1 MKFVIKQILFSYFI
15 YFSNTNKKI
24 IIMNRNKLNKIM
36 KLINIFLSILISINI
51 LLEKI
56 NMFK

>member
-1 MKFVIKQILFSYFI
+1 
-15 YFSNTNKKI
+15 
-24 IIMNRNKLNKIM
+24 MNRNKLNKIM